1 MTQPIIGFSAF
12 ILIVYIIIRSANKSR
27 KEQNKKLIESLKAE
41 TELFVEQTKISMMT
55 IGLNNRDFLFN
66 RCDLYLTKNAMI
78 ILGVTKDRFFLN
90 NSHYQ
95 LY

>member
-1 MTQPIIGFSAF
+1 MIQPIIGFSAF

-27 KEQNKKLIESLKAE
+27 EEQYEKLIESLKAE
-41 TELFVEQTKISMMT
+41 TELFVEQTKSST
-55 IGLNNRDFLFN
+55 ITSGLNNQDFLFN
-66 RCDLYLTKNAMI
+66 CCDLYLTKNAMI
-78 ILGVTKDRFFLN
+78 ILGFTKDSFIN